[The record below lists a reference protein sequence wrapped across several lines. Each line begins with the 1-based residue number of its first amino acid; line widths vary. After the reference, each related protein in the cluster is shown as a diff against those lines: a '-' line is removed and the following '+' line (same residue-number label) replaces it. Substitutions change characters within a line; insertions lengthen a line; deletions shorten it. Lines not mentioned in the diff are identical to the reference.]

1 MKKFAELR
9 EALDTDIRSHSMRQ
23 LASIMN
29 NPQHPLH
36 SAAKAEHDRRMM
48 ARNLRPGLAREST
61 LDEMG
66 PSRSMSPMKNRFGPA
81 VDSKKFDVYKKHMK
95 THNLDEPTVRMAHDN
110 PDHGESKRMMKNPK
124 YSKGLELYK
133 ASMKEATYSDT
144 GWQKPS
150 VKKDKFGNVIKT
162 KNIAKS
168 LAKAAAKQ
176 SAGVQNETK
185 GAPKGYHFTRDGKL
199 KKGDAGAD
207 GDGGAMLRS
216 DPLDKQRSKIPPI
229 PEKFANP
236 AQQAAV
242 MAKLKKS
249 GKYDGKEATIP
260 DKDKLSKIRGMM
272 KRANEAVGLDE
283 LSQKTLTSYST
294 KASDARAHRK
304 LPINKVDNRYAGVAK
319 ASKKLDKLN
328 ANEALERDGPK
339 QPDIFGP
346 KGSFGKAASLNPH
359 VQKYMSKRAA
369 SNQARNKAMDPGA
382 AKKGY
387 GIGVTD
393 VAKADKKAKE
403 KGTSILKR
411 MASSDKNYKA
421 GRVM

>member
-9 EALDTDIRSHSMRQ
+9 EALDTDIRSHSMRR

-36 SAAKAEHDRRMM
+36 SAAKAEHDRRVM
-48 ARNLRPGLAREST
+48 ARHMVAR
-61 LDEMG
+61 
-66 PSRSMSPMKNRFGPA
+66 
-81 VDSKKFDVYKKHMK
+81 
-95 THNLDEPTVRMAHDN
+95 
-110 PDHGESKRMMKNPK
+110 
-124 YSKGLELYK
+124 
-133 ASMKEATYSDT
+133 EATYSDT

-176 SAGVQNETK
+176 SASMQNETK

-249 GKYDGKEATIP
+249 GKYDGKEDTKPDAAEVIRKKQQMAAISTS
-260 DKDKLSKIRGMM
+260 DKDKLSKIRSMM
-272 KRANEAVGLDE
+272 KRANEGLEQDGPRKPNTPDG
-283 LSQKTLTSYST
+283 LSKNFGKMYGK
-294 KASDARAHRK
+294 KASAYLTK
-304 LPINKVDNRYAGVAK
+304 KVDDRQAAHAK
-319 ASKKLDKLN
+319 
-328 ANEALERDGPK
+328 
-339 QPDIFGP
+339 Q
-346 KGSFGKAASLNPH
+346 
-359 VQKYMSKRAA
+359 
-369 SNQARNKAMDPGA
+369 DPGMV
-382 AKKGY
+382 KKGY
-387 GIGVTD
+387 GPAVVD
-393 VAKADKKAKE
+393 REKAQAKRAKRYKKLGK
-403 KGTSILKR
+403 I
-411 MASSDKNYKA
+411 
-421 GRVM
+421 